1 MSKEKKEQ
9 IVEWEKLS
17 KKEKV
22 LISSKDK
29 LVSYFRKLE
38 RLGFINKKKASE
50 MIGAVYSLVS
60 IADGS
65 FKEDE

>member
-1 MSKEKKEQ
+1 MSEEKKEKTLQ
-9 IVEWEKLS
+9 WEKLS

-29 LVSYFRKLE
+29 LASYFRKLE
-38 RLGFINKKKASE
+38 RLGFIDRKKASE

-65 FKEDE
+65 FKEDK